1 MNDGDQY
8 VVTEGLKAG
17 DQIVVKGNST
27 LVDGAKV
34 TVVTLDGVAQELDLK
49 TADDSEQ
56 SGDEAAA
63 ANAGSEQSSDEETT
77 TDAADSADAA
87 EKTE

>member
-56 SGDEAAA
+56 SSDEKAVT
-63 ANAGSEQSSDEETT
+63 NADSEQTGDEETT
-77 TDAADSADAA
+77 TDAADAA